1 MTTTTFTT
9 AFDIVY
15 TPARSP
21 ELIRSEARNE
31 FIDTAKIANRSNYT
45 RVSFKNDSEEA
56 FLIPARMG
64 SVRILTMPAYH
75 AASFNFF
82 NADGKYAGAVLNTNE
97 MRAMAYGLL
106 AAANA
111 IDGRDTTSRASK
123 RKPATVK
130 A

>member
-9 AFDIVY
+9 ASDIVY
-15 TPARSP
+15 TLASSP
-21 ELIRSEARNE
+21 ELIRSETRNE

-64 SVRILTMPAYH
+64 SVRILTMPVYN
-75 AASFNFF
+75 AAAVNFI
-82 NADGKYAGAVLNTNE
+82 NVDGERAGAAMTTNE
-97 MRAMAYGLL
+97 MRALAYGLL
-106 AAANA
+106 AAANS

-123 RKPATVK
+123 RKPATVQ